1 MKVSRV
7 FVPATLLLLAAILVA
22 MSGCGSNPEAKSKV
36 DQAVGLIGNAQ
47 SLLEDLLSLDERC
60 NDLGTRFPDTEETIA
75 EGKSLAEMA
84 LMDVDEL
91 ESRYGQARDILREVA
106 DMRDAGDYAEYA
118 RLALAAVDI
127 ELEALAVNRQMLTSV
142 WDMLDVLP
150 LAESQEQLS
159 YYTGEIERLT
169 EEVSDLLQQGAD
181 AALQADQYYKEHS
194 L

>member
-1 MKVSRV
+1 M
-7 FVPATLLLLAAILVA
+7 LLAAILVA